1 MAEVTADD
9 RLTHPGWNRSPS
21 PTGGRRP
28 TTLFIACGAL
38 AKELVALKQA
48 TGWAELTITCL
59 PAHWHN
65 TPQKITPGVVR
76 KIRSARG
83 AYDKIYVI
91 YGDCGTGGELDRVL
105 DDAGIERIPGPH
117 CYQFFMGTA
126 DFQDL
131 ADREPGCFFLTDY
144 LVRHFDRLI
153 INGLGLDRYPEL
165 LPDYFGHYTKVV
177 HLAQLA
183 DPELRARAAKAASR
197 LGLAFEHRMV
207 GYGELGTFVAAAAGS
222 PLGSADAGDPAWR
235 A

>member
-1 MAEVTADD
+1 MEEAAAA
-9 RLTHPGWNRSPS
+9 
-21 PTGGRRP
+21 GRRP

-59 PAHWHN
+59 QAHWHN
-65 TPQKITPGVVR
+65 TQQKITPGVLR

-83 AYDKIYVI
+83 VYDRIYVI
-91 YGDCGTGGELDRVL
+91 YGDCGTGGTLDRVL
-105 DDAGIERIPGPH
+105 DDAGVERIPGPH

-126 DFQDL
+126 DFEAL

-165 LPDYFGHYTKVV
+165 LPDYFCHYTKVV

-183 DPELRARAAKAASR
+183 DPDLKARAAKAAAR
-197 LGLAFEHRMV
+197 LGLAFEYRMV
-207 GYGELGTFVAAAAGS
+207 GYGELAAFVAGAAGVRNEMEG
-222 PLGSADAGDPAWR
+222 LRWPA
-235 A
+235 